1 MNSVRYLRIALDN
14 VSEGVICI
22 DRQGTVRLFNTAAQ
36 RMFGYP
42 ENEVIG
48 KNIDALIP
56 ALRLGQPGEPL
67 REMQGLRRNGTA
79 FQVDLNICEAR
90 DRQESMCV
98 YVVRDVTERQQ
109 AEQRLLQLAHYDAL
123 TGLPTRA
130 LFQDRARHALAR
142 ADRDDKLAAIL
153 YLDIDYFKQI
163 NDGLGHHAGDEL
175 LMGVARRIT
184 SCLREV
190 DTVSRLG
197 GDEFAVVLENIVH
210 VDNATIVAQKIL
222 DVMREPF
229 RLDGH
234 EVSITLSIGITLYP
248 MDDKDLNHLLKDADA
263 AMYRA
268 KQAGRNGYQLFG
280 TDMTEGAADAQ
291 RLERQ
296 VEHAFENG
304 EFLLHYQPRVDLL
317 TGKVSGVEALLR
329 WNHPESSLMTA
340 ESFMPLLAK
349 TKHIYA
355 VDEWVLRTACAQNRR
370 WQEEGLPCLRM
381 TVNISPARFRRSGL
395 VELVATIIK
404 ESGLGPDFLE
414 LDVPAED
421 MVGMS
426 REHYHATLK
435 GFRALGVHV
444 ALTDYGADNPLIEV
458 LRRFPLDIIKIDRA
472 FVRNAT
478 VDRDQAAIVQAIV
491 TLARAL
497 KLKVVAAGVET
508 QEQLELLRDCGCDSI
523 QGFFYSRPV
532 PEAEVTQLLREGR
545 QLA

>member
-1 MNSVRYLRIALDN
+1 MNTEEYLRIALDN
-14 VSEGVICI
+14 VAEGVICI
-22 DRQGTVRLFNTAAQ
+22 DRQGTVRLFNAVAQ
-36 RMFGYP
+36 RMFGYI
-42 ENEVIG
+42 ESEVIG
-48 KNIDALIP
+48 NNIDTLIP
-56 ALRLGQPGEPL
+56 ALPRGQPGEPL

-79 FQVDLNICEAR
+79 FQLDLNLCETR
-90 DRQESMCV
+90 DPQESMCV
-98 YVVRDVTERQQ
+98 YVVRDATERQQ
-109 AEQRLLQLAHYDAL
+109 AEQRLIQLAHYDAL

-142 ADRDDKLAAIL
+142 AERDEKLAAIL
-153 YLDIDYFKQI
+153 YLDVDYFKQI

-175 LMGVARRIT
+175 LKGVARRIT

-197 GDEFAVVLENIVH
+197 GDEFAVVLENIAH
-210 VDNATIVAQKIL
+210 IDNATVVAQKIL
-222 DVMREPF
+222 DVMQEPF
-229 RLDGH
+229 HLDGY

-248 MDDKDLNHLLKDADA
+248 MDDKDLTHLLKDADV

-280 TDMTEGAADAQ
+280 TDMTEGAAAAH
-291 RLERQ
+291 RLECQ
-296 VEHAFENG
+296 VERAFENG

-317 TGKVSGVEALLR
+317 TGQVSGVEALLR
-329 WNHPESSLMTA
+329 WNHPESGLMTA
-340 ESFMPLLAK
+340 DSFMPLLAK

-355 VDEWVLRTACAQNRR
+355 VDEWVLRTACAQSRR
-370 WQEEGLPCLRM
+370 WQEQGLSLRM

-395 VELVATIIK
+395 VELVAAIIK
-404 ESGLGPDFLE
+404 ELGLGPDFLE

-421 MVGMS
+421 RVGVS

-435 GFRALGVHV
+435 GLRALGAHV
-444 ALTDYGADNPLIEV
+444 ALADYGADNPLIEA

-472 FVRNAT
+472 FVRNAA
-478 VDRDQAAIVQAIV
+478 VDRDQAAIVQAII

-508 QEQLELLRDCGCDSI
+508 REQLELLRGCGCDAI

-532 PEAEVTQLLREGR
+532 PEAELTQLLREGKR
-545 QLA
+545 LA